1 MAASCR
7 GLAPA
12 FTRNPSGYV
21 DSWSEQDKQDL
32 ELAEKARDFLAG
44 RAGKFI
50 DRARGADV
58 TQLTKQIYLFM
69 EDLGVPARWKSWQN
83 PCARRGN
90 CRLPMKRCGNG
101 MSLPG
106 C

>member
-1 MAASCR
+1 MRSKNYAYTWPLRAEDWR
-7 GLAPA
+7 QP

-69 EDLGVPARWKSWQN
+69 EDLGAPPRAGKAGRIPAR
-83 PCARRGN
+83 AGGIAG
-90 CRLPMKRCGNG
+90 CR
-101 MSLPG
+101 
-106 C
+106 